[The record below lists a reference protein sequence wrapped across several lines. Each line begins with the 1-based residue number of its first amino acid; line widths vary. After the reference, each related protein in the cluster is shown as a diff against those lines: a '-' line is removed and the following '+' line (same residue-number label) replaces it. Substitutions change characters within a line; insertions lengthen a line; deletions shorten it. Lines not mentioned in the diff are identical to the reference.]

1 MTAVELAAAL
11 REHEAKTLR
20 LLADKLH
27 AMTLVGGS
35 PHLTEA
41 FAAVTG
47 FVRRLGDDVAA
58 GSWSL
63 HDDPAA
69 RAGGNSVD
77 VVDGGMPVG

>member
-1 MTAVELAAAL
+1 MTGQDAVL

-41 FAAVTG
+41 MAAVTG

-69 RAGGNSVD
+69 RRPTIESEVWT
-77 VVDGGMPVG
+77 P